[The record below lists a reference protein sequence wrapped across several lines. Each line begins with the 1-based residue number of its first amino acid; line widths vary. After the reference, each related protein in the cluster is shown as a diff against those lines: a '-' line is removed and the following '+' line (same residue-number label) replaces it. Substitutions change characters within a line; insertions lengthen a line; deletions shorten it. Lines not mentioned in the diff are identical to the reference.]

1 MVTLIVGTDTFGRVK
16 SVGGTPII
24 TKFAMLQFL
33 PLFPLQSFYFTA
45 MGKPQVSGIPF
56 VVLSKSA
63 AIYGIP
69 LARVSRTSV
78 AMAYIRGGF
87 GAMTIVGFLAMV
99 PGMMYLMGE
108 PLDDLALMALRGLV
122 TSFAVGSLGGLLT
135 YLVPLASRRER
146 RIRSACGVVL
156 GICVDPARV
165 PVATVEGLEASL
177 EDPVLRETMESAKES
192 KIGIILRLI
201 VARARMA
208 RGLGVE
214 EAERDTDEL
223 LDRLEHLDRMA
234 T

>member
-1 MVTLIVGTDTFGRVK
+1 MVTLIGGTDTFGRVK

-33 PLFPLQSFYFTA
+33 PVFPLESFYFTA
-45 MGKPQVSGIPF
+45 RGKPRVSGIPF
-56 VVLSKSA
+56 VVLSHSA

-99 PGMMYLMGE
+99 PGMMHLMGE
-108 PLDDLALMALRGLV
+108 PLDDLAMMGLRGLV
-122 TSFAVGSLGGLLT
+122 ASIAVGSLGGLLT
-135 YLVPLASRRER
+135 YLVRLTSRRER
-146 RIRSACGVVL
+146 RIRSACGTVL
-156 GICVDPARV
+156 GICVDPAVV
-165 PVATVEGLEASL
+165 PAATAQGIEASL
-177 EDPVLRETMESAKES
+177 HDPVLCESMESAEES
-192 KIGIILRLI
+192 RIGVILRL
-201 VARARMA
+201 VVTRARMA